1 MGRYFVLPDARSRQV
16 TDVRRDL
23 YYANEVLGG
32 GLIAKDMKNVD
43 GSAHKVGGYVIV
55 AGLFLQFLW
64 FVFFVVVA
72 GVFHYR
78 MNLIPTTRSQLSQ
91 IRWATYLR
99 SLYVVSGLI
108 MVRSII
114 RIAEYLQ
121 GYNGYLLGHEAFLY
135 VFDSLPMLVV
145 MVWMMWK
152 HPSEIVLLQQGRT
165 AYTDGLAILKFGARK
180 QDKWPMETVTEV

>member
-1 MGRYFVLPDARSRQV
+1 
-16 TDVRRDL
+16 
-23 YYANEVLGG
+23 
-32 GLIAKDMKNVD
+32 MKNVD
-43 GSAHKVGGYVIV
+43 GTGHKVGGYVIV
-55 AGLFLQFLW
+55 AGLFLQFFW

-72 GVFHYR
+72 GIFHYR
-78 MNLIPTTRSQLSQ
+78 LNIIPTTRSQLSQ
-91 IRWATYLR
+91 IRWPTYLR

-145 MVWMMWK
+145 MVWIIWK
-152 HPSEIVLLQQGRT
+152 HPSEIVLLLRGQRIF
-165 AYTDGLAILKFGARK
+165 TDGLAILNFRHKRE
-180 QDKWPMETVTEV
+180 DKWAIETVTEV